1 VRHRRLRRVRNRRA
15 VLVIAVCAIAAAPLA
30 AQAAQSPAPPA
41 AAPPSPLSTA
51 VVALGLRDPS
61 LDAGVV
67 RGGEV
72 VLARGFE
79 VELARLLVRRLGAHL
94 ARFVELRPAARIV
107 AGGASS
113 WQLGL
118 AGIEPSPQ
126 RRATGVLS
134 DPYLTTDAAVVL
146 RRHLPRPRSIAD
158 LRGHV
163 LCAVRGGD
171 EARAIATVVR
181 PKAAPLLAT
190 GLDRLREQLRTGACD
205 VAVVPAVDT
214 GRFLRGHG
222 AELGPA
228 AGRIPSGR
236 GFVVAV
242 ARGGGL
248 DVTAVN
254 AVLQQMRNDG
264 TLGRLARTW
273 LGLDPASLRVLR

>member
-1 VRHRRLRRVRNRRA
+1 
-15 VLVIAVCAIAAAPLA
+15 
-30 AQAAQSPAPPA
+30 
-41 AAPPSPLSTA
+41 
-51 VVALGLRDPS
+51 
-61 LDAGVV
+61 
-67 RGGEV
+67 
-72 VLARGFE
+72 
-79 VELARLLVRRLGAHL
+79 
-94 ARFVELRPAARIV
+94 VELRPAARIV

-126 RRATGVLS
+126 GRATGVLS

>member
-1 VRHRRLRRVRNRRA
+1 MRRRRLRRVRNRRA
-15 VLVIAVCAIAAAPLA
+15 VIVIAVCAIAAAPLA
-30 AQAAQSPAPPA
+30 AQAAQPASPN
-41 AAPPSPLSTA
+41 AAPPSSPAPL

-79 VELARLLVRRLGAHL
+79 VELARLLARRLGTRID
-94 ARFVELRPAARIV
+94 RFVELRPAVRLAAGV
-107 AGGASS
+107 APT
-113 WQLGL
+113 WQLAL
-118 AGIEPSPQ
+118 AGIEPTPNA
-126 RRATGVLS
+126 RVGAVLS

-146 RRHLPRPRSIAD
+146 RRGLPRPRSLAE

-163 LCAVRGGD
+163 LCALRGSD

-181 PKAAPLLAT
+181 PKSAPLLST
-190 GLDRLREQLRTGACD
+190 GVDRLREQLRTGACE
-205 VAVVPAVDT
+205 VALVPAAET

-222 AELGPA
+222 SELGPA
-228 AGRIPSGR
+228 AGRIQSGR

-248 DVTAVN
+248 DVAVVN
-254 AVLQQMRNDG
+254 SALQRMRNDG

-273 LGLDPASLRVLR
+273 LGLDPASLRTLR

>member
-1 VRHRRLRRVRNRRA
+1 MRRRRLRRVRNRRA
-15 VLVIAVCAIAAAPLA
+15 VLAIAVCAIAAAPLA
-30 AQAAQSPAPPA
+30 AQAAQSPTPPG
-41 AAPPSPLSTA
+41 AAPPSPPASL

-79 VELARLLVRRLGAHL
+79 VELARLLARRLGARVERL
-94 ARFVELRPAARIV
+94 VELRPAVRLI

-113 WQLGL
+113 WQLAL

-126 RRATGVLS
+126 ARAAGVLS
-134 DPYLTTDAAVVL
+134 DPYLPSDAAVVL

-158 LRGHV
+158 LRGHL
-163 LCAVRGGD
+163 LCALRGSD

-205 VAVVPAVDT
+205 VALVPVVDT

-222 AELGPA
+222 SQLGPA

-242 ARGGGL
+242 GRGGGL
-248 DVTAVN
+248 DVAAVN
-254 AVLQQMRNDG
+254 AALQRMRNDG

-273 LGLDPASLRVLR
+273 LGLDPATLRILR